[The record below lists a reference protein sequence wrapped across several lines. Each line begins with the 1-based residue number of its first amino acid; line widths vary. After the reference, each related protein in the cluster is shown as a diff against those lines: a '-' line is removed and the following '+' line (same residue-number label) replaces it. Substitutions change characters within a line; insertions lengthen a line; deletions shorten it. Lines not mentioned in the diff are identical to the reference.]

1 MGLQN
6 QVEDLSC
13 FETIDSFRLYVD
25 QQRAAGKR
33 IGFVPTMG
41 YLHDGHLSLVRAARQ
56 SCDIV
61 TVSIFVNPRQFSP
74 QEDLEA
80 YPRDM
85 ERDLQLAHQA
95 GADAVF
101 APAVEEMYPTV
112 FNTEVIVHDLTDTL
126 CGASRPGHFKGVT
139 TVVAKL
145 FNIVGPANAYFGQ
158 KDYQQAAVIRK
169 MAADLAIPI
178 NVVTCP
184 TVREKDGL
192 AMSSRNAYLSPPQRQ
207 AALVLWHALQLA
219 KHQVDQGER
228 RAAKMV
234 KTLQDF
240 IRTEPSAEIDYVA
253 IRDPR
258 TLQQVDSLSG
268 TVLIALAVHIGKTR
282 LIDNMLLPVGSENNA

>member
-6 QVEDLSC
+6 QAEDVSC
-13 FETIDSFRLYVD
+13 FETIDAFRLYLD

-41 YLHDGHLSLVRAARQ
+41 YLHEGHLSLVRAARQ

-61 TVSIFVNPRQFSP
+61 TMSIFVNPRQFSP

-101 APAVEEMYPTV
+101 IPALEEMYPTA

-145 FNIVGPANAYFGQ
+145 FSIVGPANAYFGQ

-169 MAADLAIPI
+169 MVADLAIPI

-192 AMSSRNAYLSPPQRQ
+192 ALSSRNAYLSPPQRQ
-207 AALVLWHALQLA
+207 AALVLWRALQLA

-228 RAAKMV
+228 QAAKLV
-234 KTLQDF
+234 QTLQDF
-240 IRTEPSAEIDYVA
+240 IRTEPSAEVDYVA
-253 IRDPR
+253 ISDPR
-258 TLQQVDSLSG
+258 TLQEVDNFSG

-282 LIDNMLLPVGSENNA
+282 LIDNMLLPVDSENNA